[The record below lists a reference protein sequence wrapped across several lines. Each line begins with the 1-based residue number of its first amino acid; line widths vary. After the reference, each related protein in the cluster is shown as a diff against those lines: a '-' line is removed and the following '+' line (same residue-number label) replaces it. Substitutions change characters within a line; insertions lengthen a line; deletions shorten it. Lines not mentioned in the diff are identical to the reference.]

1 MKFGKLTGLLLLT
14 VLLTA
19 CTAEQTGPPAYV
31 EPEETTAVRISPEK
45 SDSPDVSDYQIPRK
59 KGMVIREEAEEESP
73 DEIED
78 HDPPQMIA
86 AEPDAL
92 PQEQESSPADSNQ
105 NADSEVFSH
114 VHAYEAETVEAS
126 CTEGGYTRYRCACGD
141 SYTGD
146 MVPPLGHA
154 YQETV
159 IAPTA
164 EAEGDTLHTCSR
176 CGDTYRDQE
185 TPTLQ
190 IRYDVEAAM
199 AAGNAHAQVLG
210 FSLDFSLSPGDVA
223 GYSPPMVVSG
233 DTIAELGGQAWLN
246 QCAAEAV
253 QYEYDCILGV
263 DGILGET
270 RGRSYITYDS
280 CTDTYTV
287 YFLYG

>member
-1 MKFGKLTGLLLLT
+1 MKNGKLTGLLLLT
-14 VLLTA
+14 VLFTA
-19 CTAEQTGPPAYV
+19 CTAERAEPPAYA
-31 EPEETTAVRISPEK
+31 EPEETTAVRISPEE
-45 SDSPDVSDYQIPRK
+45 SDPPDVSDYQIPRRRVMIIPK
-59 KGMVIREEAEEESP
+59 EAEEEYP

-105 NADSEVFSH
+105 NVDSEASSH

-126 CTEGGYTRYRCACGD
+126 CTEGGYTKYRCACGD
-141 SYTGD
+141 NDTGD
-146 MVPPLGHA
+146 AVPPLGHDF
-154 YQETV
+154 QETV

-164 EAEGDTLHTCSR
+164 EAEGYTLHTCSR

-185 TPTLQ
+185 TPKLQ
-190 IRYDVEAAM
+190 IRYDIEAAM
-199 AAGNAHAQVLG
+199 AAGNAQAQTLG
-210 FSLDFSLSPGDVA
+210 FSLDFSLSPGGVA
-223 GYSPPMVVSG
+223 GYSPPTVVSG
-233 DTIAELGGQAWLN
+233 DTITGLGGQAWLN

-263 DGILGET
+263 DGFLGGT
-270 RGRSYITYDS
+270 RGRSYIAYNSD
-280 CTDTYTV
+280 TDTYTV

>member
-1 MKFGKLTGLLLLT
+1 MKFGKLTELLLLT

-86 AEPDAL
+86 VEPDAM
-92 PQEQESSPADSNQ
+92 PQEQKSSPADSSQ
-105 NADSEVFSH
+105 NHNPEVSPH

-154 YQETV
+154 YLETV
-159 IAPTA
+159 NAPTA
-164 EAEGDTLHTCSR
+164 EAEGYTLHTCSR
-176 CGDTYRDQE
+176 CGEAYRDQE

-223 GYSPPMVVSG
+223 GYSPPTVVSA

-263 DGILGET
+263 DGVLGET

-280 CTDTYTV
+280 GADTYTV
-287 YFLYG
+287 YFLFG

>member
-1 MKFGKLTGLLLLT
+1 MKLGNLTSLFLLT

-19 CTAEQTGPPAYV
+19 CTAEQPGPSAYA
-31 EPEETTAVRISPEK
+31 EPEETTAVRISPEE
-45 SDSPDVSDYQIPRK
+45 SDPPDVSDYQIPRRK
-59 KGMVIREEAEEESP
+59 VMIIRKEAEEGSP
-73 DEIED
+73 DKIED
-78 HDPPQMIA
+78 HDPSQTIT

-92 PQEQESSPADSNQ
+92 PQKQESSPADSSQ
-105 NADSEVFSH
+105 NSDSEASSH

-126 CTEGGYTRYRCACGD
+126 CTEGGYTKYRCACGD
-141 SYTGD
+141 NYTGD
-146 MVPPLGHA
+146 TVPPLGHDF
-154 YQETV
+154 QETV

-164 EAEGDTLHTCSR
+164 EAEGYTLHTCSR
-176 CGDTYRDQE
+176 CGETYRDQE
-185 TPTLQ
+185 TPKLQ
-190 IRYDVEAAM
+190 VRYDIEAAM

-223 GYSPPMVVSG
+223 GYSPPTVVSG

-263 DGILGET
+263 DGFLGET

-280 CTDTYTV
+280 GADTYTV